1 MGASLGAPTLC
12 HRDRREAGAAV
23 VVCVREGGFNLP
35 DINFSSCFPSFRPS
49 LGSSNHKSLL
59 GAITAAAL
67 QWAGGRIDSRVEDES
82 REGASEEGRGAV
94 KRLPRLMLT
103 ENILIAK

>member
-1 MGASLGAPTLC
+1 MGASLGAPTLR
-12 HRDRREAGAAV
+12 HRDRREAGAAAV
-23 VVCVREGGFNLP
+23 GGFNLP

-67 QWAGGRIDSRVEDES
+67 QWAGGRIDSRVEDER
-82 REGASEEGRGAV
+82 REGESEERRGAV

>member
-1 MGASLGAPTLC
+1 MPQRPERSGSSGGDGGW
-12 HRDRREAGAAV
+12 R
-23 VVCVREGGFNLP
+23 GGFNLP

-67 QWAGGRIDSRVEDES
+67 HWAGGRIDSRVEDER
-82 REGASEEGRGAV
+82 REGESEERRGAV